1 MTETEM
7 KRSLAVLGV
16 TGLALLG
23 ATAPAQAGDNSDND
37 HKITICHAT
46 GSESNPYVSMTV
58 DVHAAK
64 AHFGHQNGGDIIP
77 GNDEWPGQNW
87 DDDGQAT
94 YDNGCVPCPPPVDTP
109 EEPPVVTPEE
119 PPVVT
124 PEAPPVVTPEAP
136 PVVTPEAPPAVTPE
150 APPVA
155 TPVAPIGAVVAP
167 PAAPAR
173 VVINPGYN
181 VQTAVAGSDAPFAP
195 WAASLIAMTLAA
207 AGVAAR
213 RILPAGSGF
222 RNRKN

>member
-1 MTETEM
+1 M

-23 ATAPAQAGDNSDND
+23 ATAPAQAGDDSDND

-46 GSESNPYVSMTV
+46 GSESNPYVSITV
-58 DVHAAK
+58 DVHAAE
-64 AHFGHQNGGDIIP
+64 AHYGHQNGGDIIP
-77 GNDEWPGQNW
+77 GYGKWHGQNW
-87 DDDGQAT
+87 GDDGQAT
-94 YDNGCVPCPPPVDTP
+94 YNNGCVPCPPVDTP

-119 PPVVT
+119 PVVTPEEPPVVVTPEEPVVT
-124 PEAPPVVTPEAP
+124 PEAPPVAA
-136 PVVTPEAPPAVTPE
+136 PVV
-150 APPVA
+150 
-155 TPVAPIGAVVAP
+155 PIGAVVAP

-195 WAASLIAMTLAA
+195 WAASLIVMMLAA

-213 RILPAGSGF
+213 RILPAGSAF
-222 RNRKN
+222 RNR